1 MKQFRNTTVRL
12 LGRSIVFAAMILGI
26 STSNAYADTTVVVGS
41 QTDIWLAGQ
50 PATSSVTGF
59 FGTDTAPANS
69 PVAVS
74 VTGGSAITFSITG
87 FTPTS
92 VDGSCFDSTA
102 DAGSCYPDE
111 FSFSPGPANGISL
124 ANLPAGA
131 LVGVFVAAGGP
142 SGSTPSDL
150 NFTGVGGI
158 GTAFNSLSPDLD
170 QLFFIGDGLTGTG
183 TGSVQQ
189 FFAPSG
195 ATTLYLAVSD
205 SLGASNGN
213 SGSITADV
221 SSSAV
226 SPVPEPGTLS
236 LVGLGLTGLIGAAK
250 RKMSR

>member
-111 FSFSPGPANGISL
+111 FSFSPG
-124 ANLPAGA
+124 
-131 LVGVFVAAGGP
+131 
-142 SGSTPSDL
+142 
-150 NFTGVGGI
+150 
-158 GTAFNSLSPDLD
+158 TA
-170 QLFFIGDGLTGTG
+170 

-189 FFAPSG
+189 FFAPYG